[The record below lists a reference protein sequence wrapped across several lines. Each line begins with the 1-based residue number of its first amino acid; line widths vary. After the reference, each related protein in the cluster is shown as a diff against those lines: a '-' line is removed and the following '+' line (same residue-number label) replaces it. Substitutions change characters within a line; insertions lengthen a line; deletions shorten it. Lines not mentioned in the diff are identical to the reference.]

1 MFSSRIPAQSNVIGI
16 QDSTTWHVWLPKCT
30 EFCCVACLS
39 VCLVHQLNSIES
51 KIPFQ
56 SVVSSQI
63 HIISFRISFTQVHQ
77 LNMAPKSSFHHL
89 KVPNINLQE
98 FTISMILFLS
108 QQQSL
113 LHAPSK
119 IQQSLFL
126 KLPTLYH
133 FIFLVS
139 ECFVFK
145 AYSVSWVG
153 ICRVGICLIFPF
165 MLIITQHFRN
175 KKLLLFTLLKVYS
188 FYFVFYSILAMY
200 ICFM

>member
-1 MFSSRIPAQSNVIGI
+1 
-16 QDSTTWHVWLPKCT
+16 
-30 EFCCVACLS
+30 
-39 VCLVHQLNSIES
+39 
-51 KIPFQ
+51 
-56 SVVSSQI
+56 
-63 HIISFRISFTQVHQ
+63 
-77 LNMAPKSSFHHL
+77 
-89 KVPNINLQE
+89 
-98 FTISMILFLS
+98 MILFLS

-175 KKLLLFTLLKVYS
+175 KKLFLFTLLKVYS

-200 ICFM
+200 ICFMWWLFKLISEVWKHSGKIVIFLKVKPNKIT